1 MNHIKKY
8 IKSASLSLAMVM
20 LLFSCTNDDGY
31 FKGDIVKSD
40 LAPVVSF
47 TASET
52 SVFFGSSVTFTDTST
67 GTPSLWT
74 WNMPGATPSYSNE
87 ANPTVLYQSA
97 GVYDVT
103 LTVRNEHGADET
115 VLVDYIEVTAPPIVD
130 IDTKAQ
136 VRYTFDDDNLDSDLD
151 KGIQDITAT
160 AGGATQYAIRPGGGG
175 AYVCSGSNPLTI
187 PGYTGVNGAGSRSV
201 ALWIKTTHAGTS
213 GLVHWGNAGT
223 FSRSSFKMQNT
234 GVLRYEYQG
243 GGHNASTVVND
254 GTWHHVAY
262 TYDGDTIKIYVDG
275 TEDFSVSGIT
285 VINTGN
291 TGETDVNIGS
301 QLGGSVWQ
309 GTMDDVRIFDTVLTP
324 AEVLTLSEID

>member
-1 MNHIKKY
+1 
-8 IKSASLSLAMVM
+8 MVI

-31 FKGDIVKSD
+31 FKGEIVKSD

-52 SVFFGSSVTFTDTST
+52 SVLFGSSVTFTDNST
-67 GTPSLWT
+67 GSPSLWT
-74 WNMPGATPSYSNE
+74 WNMPGATPNYSNA
-87 ANPTVLYQSA
+87 ANPTVVYESA

-103 LTVRNEHGADET
+103 LTVRNEHGADAIIREN
-115 VLVDYIEVTAPPIVD
+115 YIEVTAPPIID

-136 VRYTFDDDNLDSDLD
+136 IRYTFDDNLNSDLD
-151 KGIQDITAT
+151 KGLQNITAVSD
-160 AGGATQYAIRPGGGG
+160 GAEQYDIRPGGGG

-201 ALWIKTTHAGTS
+201 ALWINTTHEGTS
-213 GLVHWGNAGT
+213 GLVHWGASGT

-243 GGHNASTVVND
+243 GGHNGSTVVND

-262 TYDGDTIKIYVDG
+262 TYDGDTIKLYVDG
-275 TEDFSVSGIT
+275 IEDFTISGKT
-285 VINTGN
+285 LRTGE

-301 QLGGSVWQ
+301 QLGGSIFQ
-309 GTMDDVRIFDTVLTP
+309 GKMDDVRIFDTVLTP
-324 AEVLTLSEID
+324 EEVLILSQID